1 MGGIA
6 VALGIGAVI
15 AGGTA
20 IAGADT
26 DSTDSSSRGSAT
38 SSATSSA
45 STGRSA
51 PAPNRAARPDNTVRP
66 AAAIS
71 PRRGSTVPEDLAAAV
86 VDEPPVDV
94 SSGAGSGDSGPAAQ
108 LAPPLQ
114 LASPAAAVPV
124 APAATAVTLP
134 APTLPAANPAADL
147 AIAPDPEAT
156 VSTPYGTLG
165 KWMINKEG
173 EIADWIGQPYCGPG
187 SSVGNCTIPPG
198 KVMQE
203 PINTVFVVKANS
215 RWEAEVRMDFA
226 IRAAGFGPSCCS
238 SIGYKGIVGN
248 ETSPQFPR
256 GGPLGMGILAPLP
269 FGLGQTGLLG
279 LTGIG
284 PAYRDLPFF
293 LANTHIR
300 AFGGEPDGNGNY
312 IFIASAS
319 KENLDSTGGGLLPT
333 HGYESF
339 DEARGEL
346 LNNMV
351 KRSWITGASDQGLV
365 DMQNMI
371 PASDPDYTT
380 GDHDGYAQVI
390 ALGSM
395 FAASP
400 ARSIRLF

>member
-1 MGGIA
+1 
-6 VALGIGAVI
+6 
-15 AGGTA
+15 
-20 IAGADT
+20 
-26 DSTDSSSRGSAT
+26 
-38 SSATSSA
+38 
-45 STGRSA
+45 
-51 PAPNRAARPDNTVRP
+51 
-66 AAAIS
+66 
-71 PRRGSTVPEDLAAAV
+71 
-86 VDEPPVDV
+86 
-94 SSGAGSGDSGPAAQ
+94 
-108 LAPPLQ
+108 
-114 LASPAAAVPV
+114 
-124 APAATAVTLP
+124 
-134 APTLPAANPAADL
+134 
-147 AIAPDPEAT
+147 
-156 VSTPYGTLG
+156 VSTRYGTLG

-173 EIADWIGQPYCGPG
+173 DIADWIGQPYCGEG
-187 SSVGNCTIPPG
+187 SSVGSCTKPPG
-198 KVMQE
+198 KTIQE

-215 RWEAEVRMDFA
+215 KWEAEVRLDFA

-238 SIGYKGIVGN
+238 SIGYKGIVGA

-312 IFIASAS
+312 IFTASAS
-319 KENLDSTGGGLLPT
+319 TENLDSTGGGLLPT

-351 KRSWITGASDQGLV
+351 KRSWLTGASNQGLV

-400 ARSIRLF
+400 ARSTRLF